1 MCISFVLV
9 STRLKKKKKK
19 NNRFFIYLSVSLS
32 PILVINE
39 KVEHYIKIKTHTLII
54 LRFWVKSG
62 VNILC
67 DWTQISLVLYLP
79 SITRIRYWILILRT
93 KNIFEPSHC

>member
-19 NNRFFIYLSVSLS
+19 TNRFVMNLSVSLS